1 MCHPG
6 RHTNAPIAEG
16 VHKSEA
22 RQPPESY
29 IDGAAAV
36 IAAGAAAG
44 AERIQ
49 VGSGEMCAKVPS
61 SRGLLLPYEGER
73 ERERE
78 REGHEVKYYTKG
90 WRSLECLFTS

>member
-49 VGSGEMCAKVPS
+49 VGRRDV
-61 SRGLLLPYEGER
+61 R
-73 ERERE
+73 ESAEFARAFVDEKLVVRD
-78 REGHEVKYYTKG
+78 
-90 WRSLECLFTS
+90 